1 MKPQWLVWHYTLSV
15 GFLLCFHERS
25 KPRSVSHCFS
35 FELHIGSF
43 SVKKKKKKKKK
54 RKERKKEEKREKK
67 KRGWVGGGGGIK
79 LSKYMRDLGQTRT
92 KSTAMTRVNNGHMQP

>member
-1 MKPQWLVWHYTLSV
+1 MKPQRLVWHYTLSV

-25 KPRSVSHCFS
+25 KPSSVSQCFS

-43 SVKKKKKKKKK
+43 SVKK
-54 RKERKKEEKREKK
+54 EEEEKK
-67 KRGWVGGGGGIK
+67 KEKKKEKEKGGKKGWGVGWGGGVK